1 MFYAPFVMV
10 SLLKFK
16 RKTDRPPGHEHG
28 LNEPSLDPSYNLLH
42 NTFTQHFVFLQ

>member
-16 RKTDRPPGHEHG
+16 RKTDRPPVHEQ
-28 LNEPSLDPSYNLLH
+28 LSMD
-42 NTFTQHFVFLQ
+42 